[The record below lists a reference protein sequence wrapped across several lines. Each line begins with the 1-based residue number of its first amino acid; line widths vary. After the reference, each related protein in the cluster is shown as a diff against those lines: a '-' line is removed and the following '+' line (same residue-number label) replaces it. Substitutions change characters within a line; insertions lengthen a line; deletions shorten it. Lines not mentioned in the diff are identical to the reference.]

1 MLLLNDMRAILFLLL
16 LFFSLG
22 ASGQE
27 IRMRSVTKVRPEDNG
42 TYILTGTVPG
52 SRFLLV
58 TAEGYKGLSILD
70 TRRGKI
76 LKISSDAGAGYEPA
90 ITEDGQ
96 SVIYRSDVFAE
107 QKKYTSLY
115 KYDLVT
121 GKTATLLDKERGVM
135 PAAVS
140 GNRILVKSENK
151 SRIESSGSELLKG
164 AGDDIFVV
172 IEDLVPVIYAGGERR
187 PLRPSGEGYYIWVS
201 LSPDRS
207 KIVYSFQGRNTFI
220 CNTEGRILYDA
231 GRINAPKWLN
241 DNIIIG
247 MDDKDDG
254 HRVVSSE
261 IVYLSLPAKKRSY
274 LTDTGNRTEMYPFP
288 FSDGKKLAFCTDK
301 GEIYI
306 MKIRVR

>member
-1 MLLLNDMRAILFLLL
+1 MRAIISLLL
-16 LFFSLG
+16 IFLSLS

-27 IRMRSVTKVRPEDNG
+27 LRMRSVTRVRPEDNG
-42 TYILTGTVPG
+42 TYMLTGTVPG

-58 TAEGYKGLSILD
+58 NLESYKGLSLLD
-70 TRRGKI
+70 SKRGKI
-76 LKISSDAGAGYEPA
+76 RKISSDAGSGYEPA
-90 ITEDGQ
+90 ITEDGK
-96 SVIYRSDVFAE
+96 SVIYRSDVFSE

-121 GKTATLLDKERGVM
+121 GETATLLDKERGVL

-140 GNRILVKSENK
+140 GNWILIKSENK
-151 SRIESSGSELLKG
+151 SRIETSGSEFLKG
-164 AGDDIFVV
+164 TGDDIFVV
-172 IEDLVPVIYAGGERR
+172 IEDLVPVLYAGSVRK

-201 LSPDRS
+201 LSPDKS

-261 IVYLSLPAKKRSY
+261 IVYYSLPDEKRSY
-274 LTDTGNRTEMYPFP
+274 LTDTGSRTEMYPFP
-288 FSDGKKLAFCTDK
+288 LPGGKKLAFCTDE

>member
-1 MLLLNDMRAILFLLL
+1 MLLLHDMRAFVFLLL
-16 LFFSLG
+16 VSLALS

-27 IRMRSVTKVRPEDNG
+27 LRIRSVTKVRPQDNG
-42 TYILTGTVPG
+42 TYMLTGTVPG

-58 TAEGYKGLSILD
+58 TAEGYKGLSLMD

-76 LKISSDAGAGYEPA
+76 RQISSDPGAGYEPA
-90 ITEDGQ
+90 ITEDGK
-96 SVIYRSDVFAE
+96 SVIYRSDIFAE

-121 GKTATLLDKERGVM
+121 GETSTLLDKERGVM

-140 GNRILVKSENK
+140 GNRILIKSENK
-151 SRIESSGSELLKG
+151 SRVETSGSELLKST
-164 AGDDIFVV
+164 GDDIFVV
-172 IEDLVPVIYAGGERR
+172 IEDLVPVLYAGGERR
-187 PLRPSGEGYYIWVS
+187 PLRPSGDGYYIWVS
-201 LSPDRS
+201 LSPDKS

-220 CNTEGRILYDA
+220 CNKEGRILYDA
-231 GRINAPKWLN
+231 GKINAPKWLN
-241 DNIIIG
+241 DYIIIG

-261 IVYLSLPAKKRSY
+261 IVYYSLPAEKRSY

-288 FSDGKKLAFCTDK
+288 FSGGKKLAFCTDK
-301 GEIYI
+301 GEIFI
-306 MKIRVR
+306 MKLRVR

>member
-1 MLLLNDMRAILFLLL
+1 MLLLNDMRAAVSLLL
-16 LFFSLG
+16 VFLSLS

-27 IRMRSVTKVRPEDNG
+27 LRMRSVTKVRPEDNG
-42 TYILTGTVPG
+42 TYLLTGAVPG

-58 TAEGYKGLSILD
+58 TEEGYKGLSLLD
-70 TRRGKI
+70 SKRGKI
-76 LKISSDAGAGYEPA
+76 RKISSDAGAGYEPA
-90 ITEDGQ
+90 ITEDGK
-96 SVIYRSDVFAE
+96 SVIYRSDFFSE

-115 KYDLVT
+115 KYDILT
-121 GKTATLLDKERGVM
+121 GETATLLDKERGVL

-140 GNRILVKSENK
+140 GNRIMVKSDTK
-151 SRIESSGSELLKG
+151 SRVETSGSELLKG
-164 AGDDIFVV
+164 TGDDIFIV
-172 IEDLVPVIYAGGERR
+172 IEDLVPVLYTGGERK
-187 PLRPSGEGYYIWVS
+187 PLRPNGEGYYIWVS

-231 GRINAPKWLN
+231 GKINAPKWLN

-261 IVYLSLPAKKRSY
+261 IVYYSLPAEKRSY
-274 LTDTGNRTEMYPFP
+274 LTDTGNRTEMYPIPFP
-288 FSDGKKLAFCTDK
+288 GGKKLAFCTDK
-301 GEIYI
+301 GEIFI
-306 MKIRVR
+306 MKLRVR